1 MKADIIHDYNKEELK
16 KQVETSEEACK
27 DSDNHKYIET
37 IFEYDKSVGTE
48 QNVHLGIV
56 LYEEIE

>member
-16 KQVETSEEACK
+16 EQVENSEEACK
-27 DSDNHKYIET
+27 DSENHKYIDTVYE
-37 IFEYDKSVGTE
+37 FDKFIGIE
-48 QNVHLGIV
+48 QEIHLGIV